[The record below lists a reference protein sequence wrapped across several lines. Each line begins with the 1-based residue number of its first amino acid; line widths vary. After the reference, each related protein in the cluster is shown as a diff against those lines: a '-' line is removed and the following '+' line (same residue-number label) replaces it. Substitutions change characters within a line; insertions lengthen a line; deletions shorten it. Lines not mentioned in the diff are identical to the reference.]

1 MSNGKS
7 VRPTPMPD
15 LTLPFS
21 AALLAEAITAKR
33 TAMRL
38 RLVDVAE
45 TLSMSRQTLVKIEK
59 GDPRVNFINVLRVM
73 NYLGLS
79 FRIVTDT
86 QQHQGNELREPGNDW
101 F

>member
-1 MSNGKS
+1 MANGKS

-15 LTLPFS
+15 LTQPFS

-33 TAMRL
+33 TTMHL
-38 RLVDVAE
+38 RLVDVAK
-45 TLSMSRQTLVKIEK
+45 TLSLSRQTLVKIEK
-59 GDPRVNFINVLRVM
+59 GDPRVNFVNVLRVM

-86 QQHQGNELREPGNDW
+86 QQHQDNELREPDSDW

>member
-1 MSNGKS
+1 MANGKS

-59 GDPRVNFINVLRVM
+59 GDPLVNFINVLRVM

-86 QQHQGNELREPGNDW
+86 QQHQGNELREPDSDW